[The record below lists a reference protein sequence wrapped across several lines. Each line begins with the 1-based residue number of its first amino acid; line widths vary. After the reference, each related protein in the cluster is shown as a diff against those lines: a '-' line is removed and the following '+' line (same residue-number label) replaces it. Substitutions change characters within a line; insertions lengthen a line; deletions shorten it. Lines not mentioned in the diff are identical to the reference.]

1 MRNRYNLMFL
11 VRFALILLLATGILC
26 VVALISYRSLD
37 KMVGTIANEAKPNK
51 RLILLKEIQYAL
63 SDAELNARTYSL
75 TGEYAPIEQFY
86 DNVEQSQEK
95 LTELYNTQG
104 GLRLQK
110 FRIENIRSL
119 VNQRI
124 ELMKDLIDIRSDS
137 TQNTTDLQAI
147 KDGLALL
154 TKTNQRS
161 KNINSNGEPEKKRSL
176 FRRVFRKKE
185 KEPDGSSVKNIS
197 DVNQRELQKLSK
209 RIDEIALM
217 QQQRKADMIKQEL
230 EIISQDKDVAQR
242 IRGLI
247 AKIERDEQKASL
259 AMAAQAEDNA
269 WFTTIM
275 IVVLT
280 VVTALVLMVAGVTV
294 YSYVK
299 ANQRY
304 RKVLSDSRH
313 RAENLAKLRLEFLS
327 NMSHEIRT
335 PLNAIVGFSEQL
347 DKQKLLPE
355 QEKSVK
361 IIRESSD
368 HLSVLINDILDHAKM
383 QSGMFNFEDIS
394 FKPREVV
401 QQAVDFFSY
410 QAMRKGIDLTLTF
423 ENDIPEYLGGD
434 PLRLRQIM
442 LNLISNALKFTPK
455 GFVKLEALW
464 LLPESN
470 EQGVFQIVVT
480 DSGIGI
486 APEKQKLIFEEYTQ
500 ADSSTARKYGG
511 TGLGLTITKKLI
523 ELQGGSVEIESEL
536 NKGTSFTVK
545 IPYRLPTT
553 KKSEEN
559 IVFSPTAL
567 EKLKTLRVLVAD
579 DENYNRLLLHQIFK
593 KWGVVPEMAIDGLD
607 VLEKISNGTYHLI
620 LMDVRMPYQDGIETT
635 KKIREGFSPS
645 HTNIPIIAVTAGVS
659 ADERNNCLASGMND
673 FITKPFR
680 ESQLIKIL
688 AQILSLET
696 TGTIHETS
704 HSNNGVNG
712 IDLTELQKLTGND
725 DEFLK
730 KMISGF
736 IESSTSTLEELADFL
751 RNEDYK
757 GMELVSHRLAAPAR
771 HMGFIQMAGKL
782 KEVERLAGEQGD
794 IRELSQLIR
803 EIKQETDNVN
813 KRLQAKLGEL
823 A

>member
-1 MRNRYNLMFL
+1 MFL
-11 VRFALILLLATGILC
+11 VRFAMILLLATGILC

-37 KMVGTIANEAKPNK
+37 EMVSTIANEAKPNK
-51 RLILLKEIQYAL
+51 RLILLKEIQYEL

-75 TGEYAPIEQFY
+75 TGEYAPIERFY
-86 DNVEQSQEK
+86 DNVDKSQNK

-110 FRIENIRSL
+110 FRIEHIRTL

-124 ELMKDLIDIRSDS
+124 ELMKNLIDLRTDT
-137 TQNTTDLQAI
+137 TQNTADLRTI

-154 TKTNQRS
+154 TKTTNNS
-161 KNINSNGEPEKKRSL
+161 EVKNNVEPEKKKNL
-176 FRRVFRKKE
+176 FRSIFRKKE
-185 KEPDGSSVKNIS
+185 KENNPEKKSDKTFSSV
-197 DVNQRELQKLSK
+197 NQNDINKLSQ

-217 QQQRKADMIKQEL
+217 QQQRKAEMIKQEL
-230 EIISQDKDVAQR
+230 GIISQDKDLSLK
-242 IRGLI
+242 IRQLI
-247 AKIERDEQKASL
+247 AKIERDEQRTSQQL
-259 AMAAQAEDNA
+259 AVVSGENA
-269 WFTTIM
+269 RFTTIM

-280 VVTALVLMVAGVTV
+280 VLTALVLIVAGATV

-313 RAENLAKLRLEFLS
+313 RAEQLASMRLEFLS

-383 QSGMFNFEDIS
+383 QSGMFNFEEIT
-394 FKPREVV
+394 FKPRETI

-410 QAMRKGIDLTLTF
+410 EALRKGIDLTLSF
-423 ENDIPEYLGGD
+423 DNNIPQYLTGD
-434 PLRLRQIM
+434 PLRLRQVM

-455 GFVKLEALW
+455 GFVKLHAVW
-464 LLPESN
+464 NMPE
-470 EQGVFQIVVT
+470 EGILEIVVA

-486 APEKQKLIFEEYTQ
+486 APEKLKFIFEEYTQ
-500 ADSSTARKYGG
+500 AETSTARKYGG
-511 TGLGLTITKKLI
+511 TGLGLSITKKLI
-523 ELQGGSVEIESEL
+523 ELQGGHIGVESEVDM
-536 NKGTSFTVK
+536 GTSFTVN
-545 IPYRLPTT
+545 IPYRISAA
-553 KKSEEN
+553 KKNEEN
-559 IVFSPTAL
+559 IVFSSASL
-567 EKLKTLRVLVAD
+567 EKLKNLRVLVAD
-579 DENYNRLLLHQIFK
+579 DENYNRLLLLQIFK
-593 KWGVVPEMAIDGLD
+593 KWLVVPEMAIDGLD
-607 VLEKISNGTYHLI
+607 VLDKLSTSTFDII

-635 KKIREGFSPS
+635 RKIRAGFSS
-645 HTNIPIIAVTAGVS
+645 VHTNVPIIAVTAGVS
-659 ADERNNCLASGMND
+659 GDERHNCLMAGMNA

-680 ESQLIKIL
+680 EGQLIKVMGHVL
-688 AQILSLET
+688 NLET
-696 TGTIHETS
+696 SRSANEMAWLN
-704 HSNNGVNG
+704 SNSNG
-712 IDLTELQKLTGND
+712 IDLTELQKLTGDD

-736 IESSTSTLEELADFL
+736 IESSTTTLKELGDFL
-751 RNEDYK
+751 RKEDYK

-771 HMGFIQMAGKL
+771 HMGFADMAGKL
-782 KEVERLAGEQGD
+782 KEVERLANEQGD

-803 EIKQETDNVN
+803 EIKQETDMVN
-813 KRLQAKLGEL
+813 IRLQHKLREL
-823 A
+823 T